1 MREEVIV
8 HMQAHAVRG
17 NDFTFNVR
25 LVTVSDSHLG
35 LIRDRVPVSSSE
47 RELAAADTSQNLFW
61 RVLWAVGKRSEAKE

>member
-1 MREEVIV
+1 M
-8 HMQAHAVRG
+8 
-17 NDFTFNVR
+17 FNVR

-61 RVLWAVGKRSEAKE
+61 RVLRAVGKRRETEE